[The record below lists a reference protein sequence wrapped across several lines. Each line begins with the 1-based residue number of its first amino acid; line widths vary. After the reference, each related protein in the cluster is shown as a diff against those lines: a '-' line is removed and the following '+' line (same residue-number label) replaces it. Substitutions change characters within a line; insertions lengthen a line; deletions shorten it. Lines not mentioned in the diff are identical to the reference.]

1 MLKKGLPPVKMV
13 KIRFTNPADDAAGA
27 LALARH
33 CKVICL
39 PSDIYEI
46 PDHALSVLETLNLPY
61 TVLETEGFDHA
72 IRTLRNP
79 SASRL

>member
-1 MLKKGLPPVKMV
+1 MNMV
-13 KIRFTNPADDAAGA
+13 KIRFANQENDAAGT

-33 CKVICL
+33 FKVICL
-39 PSDIYEI
+39 PGDIYEI

-79 SASRL
+79 SASHL